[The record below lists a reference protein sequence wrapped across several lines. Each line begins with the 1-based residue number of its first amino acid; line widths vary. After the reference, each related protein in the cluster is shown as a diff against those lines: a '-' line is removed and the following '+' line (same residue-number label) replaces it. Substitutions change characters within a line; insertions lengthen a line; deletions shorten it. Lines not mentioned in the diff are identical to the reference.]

1 MPLALLYHI
10 FMVLTAI
17 VLLIVLLAMP
27 DVAHAWGPAT
37 HLELALTALNN
48 ASAVSAPV
56 RSLMEHFPYDFLY
69 GNISADII
77 VGKNLVEELKHCH
90 NWKAGFA
97 LLKNAKTGSQRAFA
111 YGYLAHLAA
120 DTVAHN
126 HFIPERML
134 RSFSAK
140 TLRHVYWEMRF
151 DALAD
156 KRVWRLPKRI
166 AAQAASDND
175 ALLNATIEYAPFS
188 FRTHKTIFSSIMS
201 INRFKH
207 WHRML
212 DLLSAAS
219 RWSLHKQE
227 RELYFNNSLD
237 AVMELLESPLKARCL
252 KKDPIGRQNLA
263 HASTARKRLRT
274 MKKAGLAWEEA
285 LEAEL
290 AKVAL

>member
-1 MPLALLYHI
+1 MALT
-10 FMVLTAI
+10 VV
-17 VLLIVLLAMP
+17 VLLVVLLVMP
-27 DVAHAWGPAT
+27 DLAHAWGPAT
-37 HLELALTALNN
+37 HLELALTTLNN
-48 ASAVSAPV
+48 ASAISAPV
-56 RSLMEHFPYDFLY
+56 RSLIEHFPYDFLY

-90 NWKAGFA
+90 NWKTGFA
-97 LLKNAKTGSQRAFA
+97 ILKNARTDGQRAFA

-134 RSFSAK
+134 RTFSAR

-166 AAQAASDND
+166 AATAASDND
-175 ALLNATIEYAPFS
+175 ALLNATIEDSSPLS
-188 FRTHKTIFSSIMS
+188 FRTNKTIFSSIMS

-212 DLLSAAS
+212 GLLSAAS
-219 RWSLHKQE
+219 RWPLHKQE
-227 RELYFNNSLD
+227 RELYFNKSLD
-237 AVMELLESPLKARCL
+237 AMTELLESPLKARCL
-252 KKDPIGRQNLA
+252 RKDPTGKQSLA
-263 HASTARKRLRT
+263 FASAARKRLRR
-274 MKKAGLAWEEA
+274 MKKAGMDWEEA
-285 LEAEL
+285 LEIEL
-290 AKVAL
+290 SKAAL